1 MGTRVAVS
9 VCLLLPL
16 VAVRAEEL
24 VNRQRLPSDLT
35 VPVVTDD
42 PPANVA
48 GCRTDRAGGCDR
60 SPAVLFIAPAT
71 GRNSCC

>member
-1 MGTRVAVS
+1 MRARPAVS
-9 VCLLLPL
+9 VCRLLPL

-24 VNRQRLPSDLT
+24 VNRRHLLSDQT
-35 VPVVTDD
+35 VHVVTDD

-60 SPAVLFIAPAT
+60 SPAVLVIAPAT